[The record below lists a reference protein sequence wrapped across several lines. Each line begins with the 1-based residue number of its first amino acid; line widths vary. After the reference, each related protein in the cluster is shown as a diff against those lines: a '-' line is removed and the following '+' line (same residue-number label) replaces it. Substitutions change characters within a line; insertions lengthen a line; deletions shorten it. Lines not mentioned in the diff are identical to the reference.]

1 MSKSKLDMDQD
12 GNITEQELNYIKAE
26 NEDKRQDQ
34 QRRMASVA
42 MWSMIVV
49 TCVLLSPIVPI
60 ERIESLVGIMTTF
73 YLAQAGVVGAFFG
86 ATAYLNRE

>member
-1 MSKSKLDMDQD
+1 MAQSNLDMDQD
-12 GNITEQELNYIKAE
+12 GNVTQQELEYIKAE

-49 TCVLLSPIVPI
+49 TCVLLSPIIPI

-73 YLAQAGVVGAFFG
+73 YLSQAAVVSAFFG
-86 ATAYLNRE
+86 ATAYLNRD

>member
-1 MSKSKLDMDQD
+1 MSQSKLDMDQD
-12 GNITEQELNYIKAE
+12 GKITQQELDYIKAE

-49 TCVLLSPIVPI
+49 TCVLLSPIIPI

-73 YLAQAGVVGAFFG
+73 YLSQAAVVSAFFG
-86 ATAYLNRE
+86 ATAYLNRD

>member
-1 MSKSKLDMDQD
+1 MSQSKLDMDQD
-12 GNITEQELNYIKAE
+12 GKITQQELEYVKAE

-73 YLAQAGVVGAFFG
+73 YLSQAAVVSAFFG
-86 ATAYLNRE
+86 ATAYLNRD

>member
-1 MSKSKLDMDQD
+1 MSQSKLDMDQD
-12 GNITEQELNYIKAE
+12 GKVTQQELEYIKAE

-49 TCVLLSPIVPI
+49 TCVLLSPIIPI

-73 YLAQAGVVGAFFG
+73 YLSQAAVVSAFFG

>member
-1 MSKSKLDMDQD
+1 MDQD
-12 GNITEQELNYIKAE
+12 GKVTQQELEYIKAE

-49 TCVLLSPIVPI
+49 TCVLLSPIIPI

-73 YLAQAGVVGAFFG
+73 YLSQAAVVSAFFG

>member
-1 MSKSKLDMDQD
+1 MDQD
-12 GNITEQELNYIKAE
+12 GKITQQDLDYVKAE

-49 TCVLLSPIVPI
+49 TCVLLSPIIPI

-73 YLAQAGVVGAFFG
+73 YLSQAAVVSAFFG
-86 ATAYLNRE
+86 ATAYLNRD